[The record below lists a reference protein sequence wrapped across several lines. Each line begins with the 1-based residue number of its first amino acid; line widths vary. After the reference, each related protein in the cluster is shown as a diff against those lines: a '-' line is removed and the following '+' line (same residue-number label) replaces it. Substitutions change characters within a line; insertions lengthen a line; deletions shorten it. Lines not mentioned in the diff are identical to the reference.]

1 MPHPTMNT
9 ALADE
14 RRRLSRLR
22 NKLVLVDA
30 KQADERAD
38 LVRRIAEQER
48 VVADLEAATS
58 DD

>member
-22 NKLVLVDA
+22 NKLVLIDA
-30 KQADERAD
+30 KHAEERARLHKAISD
-38 LVRRIAEQER
+38 QER